1 MTSGEFVISFEQDS
15 VSPQTESAQTKS
27 LHTDTLESVSAEL
40 AAARQVIA
48 ELKSAVVTNR
58 NIGAAIGILMAR
70 HSLTQQ
76 QAFDAMREQSQHSHR
91 KLRDVA
97 EEVLFTGR
105 LAGRSTPPSTPA
117 MAPEQ
122 HSG

>member
-1 MTSGEFVISFEQDS
+1 
-15 VSPQTESAQTKS
+15 
-27 LHTDTLESVSAEL
+27 VSAEL

-48 ELKSAVVTNR
+48 ELKTAVVTNR

-105 LAGRSTPPSTPA
+105 LAGSPTPPPMPA
-117 MAPEQ
+117 IAPQ
-122 HSG
+122 QRSG

>member
-1 MTSGEFVISFEQDS
+1 MTNHGSRSFVISFEQDS
-15 VSPQTESAQTKS
+15 IALPPDTPA
-27 LHTDTLESVSAEL
+27 TLESLTAEL
-40 AAARQVIA
+40 AAARQEIA
-48 ELKSAVVTNR
+48 ELRIAVVTNR

-105 LAGRSTPPSTPA
+105 LAGGPTPATPPIT
-117 MAPEQ
+117 PEQ
-122 HSG
+122 RSG